1 MDYTAIK
8 NNLVIPKIREFGKV
22 VVLRR
27 PGSNSGYTK
36 GFDPVEG
43 RHYWTLIAPPNTVV
57 YTDPASSP
65 VDVSGYGV
73 EVKYEQNE
81 IDGTTIKAGDR
92 RFKVADLPL
101 PTTSD
106 KLVVDSVILNII
118 STQPVQPGAVTLLW
132 TLQCRA

>member
-1 MDYTAIK
+1 MDYDAIK

-27 PGSNSGYTK
+27 PGSNTAYTK

-43 RHYWTLIAPPNTVV
+43 RYYWTLNAVPNTVV
-57 YTDPASSP
+57 YVDPASTP

-92 RFKVADLPL
+92 RFKVADLPS
-101 PTTSD
+101 PTSAD
-106 KLVVDSVILNII
+106 KLVVDGTILNII
-118 STQPVQPGAVTLLW
+118 ATQPVQPGDVTLLW